1 MRTKELEDLL
11 DLLEC
16 HIKEG
21 NSIIRMLKEAT
32 GEKQLDSADVNC
44 RFEPD
49 TKLEPDTEPELDT
62 ELKPDAEPESDTK
75 LELDAEPESDT
86 ELGPDTESGSDTEP
100 VEPEADPQSG
110 FKMNVE
116 TINIQASDETVRRF
130 LELFK

>member
-49 TKLEPDTEPELDT
+49 TKLEPDAEPEL
-62 ELKPDAEPESDTK
+62 
-75 LELDAEPESDT
+75 DT